1 MPRGESLYDKVP
13 DYRVDLEP
21 RGGRVTVAFRGETLV
36 DTENALECRETKH
49 DPVLYFPREDVN
61 MALLERTDHETFCP
75 FKGEASYWNLQAG
88 GEFSEN
94 AAWSYED
101 PFEQVAGIRDYV
113 AFYADRVEI
122 T

>member
-49 DPVLYFPREDVN
+49 DPVL
-61 MALLERTDHETFCP
+61 
-75 FKGEASYWNLQAG
+75 
-88 GEFSEN
+88 
-94 AAWSYED
+94 
-101 PFEQVAGIRDYV
+101 
-113 AFYADRVEI
+113 
-122 T
+122 